1 VKVGLQQNELEASI
15 EISDVQKANIEVERS
30 NLLDADL
37 AESTSKLVKSNALL
51 QAAQSIMARL
61 EINNL
66 FQKL

>member
-1 VKVGLQQNELEASI
+1 MGLQQNELEASI

>member
-1 VKVGLQQNELEASI
+1 
-15 EISDVQKANIEVERS
+15 VQKANIEVERS